1 MVQAVWMSPA
11 TAILIAAGVGA
22 VGWFYTNRTSLRTD
36 RRRHTYDVF
45 QEYRHSNKF
54 LVALNRA
61 REMILSRDIPD
72 PADPTRKD
80 DIAHLDNLL
89 EHYEFIAIAIFNG
102 DVDERF
108 FRECEYS
115 SIVALPERFSD
126 FIIESRNQY
135 QQQTMYK
142 GIDDL
147 RARWAVD
154 PPKPPQRIYEWARL
168 CPCREP
174 PKWLAWLNSRF

>member
-1 MVQAVWMSPA
+1 MSTA
-11 TAILIAAGVGA
+11 TAILIAAGVAA
-22 VGWFYTNRTSLRTD
+22 VGWIYTNRTSQRTD

-45 QEYRHSNKF
+45 QEYRHSEKF
-54 LVALNRA
+54 LAALSRA
-61 REMILSRDIPD
+61 RELILSGDIPD

-80 DIAHLDNLL
+80 DIAHLDDLL

-108 FRECEYS
+108 VRECEYS
-115 SIVALPERFSD
+115 AIVALPERFSD
-126 FIIESRNQY
+126 FIIKARNQY

-142 GIDDL
+142 AMEDL
-147 RARWAVD
+147 SARWAGD
-154 PPKPPQRIYEWARL
+154 PPKRPQRIYEWVRL

-174 PKWLAWLNSRF
+174 PKWLAWLNSKF